1 MTLSPEMLGTMR
13 RTAGYCLAVGV
24 VGGILCAFGYM
35 NLRERFYQAYLTAF
49 IYWLGLSLG
58 SLAIAMLHGVSGGGW
73 GRAIRRVS
81 EAGFA
86 TLPLMAVAF
95 LPIALGVTTIYA
107 WADPAIVQQSEVLR
121 HKAWFLNVEGFQ
133 TRSIIYFAVWLAT
146 SWLINLSSPNN
157 DPTNVL
163 RRAARLQ
170 FTSGLGA
177 IAYGFTITLASVD
190 WLMSLEPEWYSTM
203 YGLIQIAGQATAGL
217 SLAIVVSALFARYEP
232 WSRSLTTNRLADLG
246 SLLMACIMFWAYFS
260 YFQFLVIWSGNLP
273 EENIWYVHRGR
284 NGWQYLVWATA
295 ALHFTVPFFLLLS
308 RPLKRDAVKL
318 ARVAALL
325 LVMHYVDIYWIVAPA
340 MQHGGPS
347 EHHLTFHWLDVAAMA
362 ALGGLWLALFLWRLS
377 VRIQMPIYDPQVQ
390 EAAHD
395 RAKTP
400 AVA

>member
-1 MTLSPEMLGTMR
+1 MTLSPEMLGAMR
-13 RTAGYCLAVGV
+13 RTGLVCLAIGI
-24 VGGILCAFGYM
+24 VGGVLCAYGYM

-73 GRAIRRVS
+73 GRATRRVL
-81 EAGFA
+81 EAGYA

-95 LPIALGVTTIYA
+95 LPIALGVTTIYS
-107 WADPAIVQQSEVLR
+107 WADPAIVEQSEVLTK
-121 HKAWFLNVEGFQ
+121 KAWFLNVEGFQ
-133 TRSIIYFAVWLAT
+133 TRSVIYFVVWIVT
-146 SWLINLSSPNN
+146 SWLVNLSSPNN
-157 DPTNVL
+157 DPNTVQ

-170 FTSGLGA
+170 FTSGFGA

-217 SLAIVVSALFARYEP
+217 SLAIVISAIFARYEP
-232 WSRSLTTNRLADLG
+232 WSRILTPARLNDLA

-260 YFQFLVIWSGNLP
+260 FFQYLVIWSGNLP
-273 EENIWYVHRGR
+273 EENIWYVHRSR

-295 ALHFTVPFFLLLS
+295 ALHFSAPFFLLLS
-308 RPLKRDAVKL
+308 RPLKRDATKL

-325 LVMHYVDIYWIVAPA
+325 LVMHYIDIYWIVAPA
-340 MQHGGPS
+340 LQHGGPS
-347 EHHLTFHWLDVAAMA
+347 QHRLTFHWLDVAAMA
-362 ALGGLWLALFLWRLS
+362 ALGGLWLALFIWRLA
-377 VRIQMPIYDPQVQ
+377 VRIQMPIFDPQLQ
-390 EAAHD
+390 EAANE
-395 RAKTP
+395 RAETP